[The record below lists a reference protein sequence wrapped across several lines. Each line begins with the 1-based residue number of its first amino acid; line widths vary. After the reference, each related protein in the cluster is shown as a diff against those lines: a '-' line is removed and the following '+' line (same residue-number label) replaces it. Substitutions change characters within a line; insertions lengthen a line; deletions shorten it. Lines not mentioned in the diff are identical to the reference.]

1 MKNFKTF
8 IKESN
13 LISEKNKP
21 TSPEKW
27 ARAKASAKSKFAVYP
42 SAYANAWASKKYKS
56 MGGGWRSESESVT
69 EDGMSGVAKE
79 KNPITHH
86 VVNNKTGDIVGKYTS
101 LKAAH
106 RAADKRDNAYGAIA
120 HRVVRLPIEEDGAV
134 AVAGPTNTVGNG
146 AIAGTGGKGGEPGVS
161 RNRNPVMI
169 NIRRRPPKI

>member
-8 IKESN
+8 IKESD

-69 EDGMSGVAKE
+69 EDGMSGVA
-79 KNPITHH
+79 I
-86 VVNNKTGDIVGKYTS
+86 
-101 LKAAH
+101 
-106 RAADKRDNAYGAIA
+106 
-120 HRVVRLPIEEDGAV
+120 
-134 AVAGPTNTVGNG
+134 AGPTNTVGTG